1 MLTDVHF
8 PLLPLELVAVHLET
22 DTLGL
27 DDMKEFQI
35 VPKLEISIIFSCEV
49 GEDIKSPGWWWN
61 TFPVGAI

>member
-22 DTLGL
+22 GTLGL
-27 DDMKEFQI
+27 DDMKGLQI

-49 GEDIKSPGWWWN
+49 REDIN
-61 TFPVGAI
+61 LPVGGGIRSWLE